1 MIPFIFEP
9 TTLISNSFLP
19 KLIWN
24 YIIIIL
30 SQTNNN
36 WSFSLGWA
44 VQLINNRWLEAEG
57 RPLLAPP
64 RHGMTRQ
71 PANATEAL
79 PHHHSTSL
87 VPRPTTVSVCVT
99 AASCRVCVSTPQA
112 FVDESVR
119 EFYCV
124 LCPVN
129 CVSPFFLLCDR
140 GIYLDFALGL
150 QVSLSNVNVIL
161 IWRA

>member
-1 MIPFIFEP
+1 MIPFIFQP
-9 TTLISNSFLP
+9 TILIINSFLP
-19 KLIWN
+19 KL
-24 YIIIIL
+24 
-30 SQTNNN
+30 SQTNNNN

-87 VPRPTTVSVCVT
+87 PLVPQSVSVLPLRYVVFVSST
-99 AASCRVCVSTPQA
+99 SPSFCRWK
-112 FVDESVR
+112 
-119 EFYCV
+119 
-124 LCPVN
+124 CPRV
-129 CVSPFFLLCDR
+129 LLCAVSSELCF
-140 GIYLDFALGL
+140 ITLFAVIVEFIWISHLGL
-150 QVSLSNVNVIL
+150 QVSLSNVIVIL
-161 IWRA
+161 IWRT

>member
-30 SQTNNN
+30 SQTSNNN

-71 PANATEAL
+71 SANATEAL

-87 VPRPTTVSVCVT
+87 VPRQSVSVLPLRYVVFVFSNT
-99 AASCRVCVSTPQA
+99 PSLCRWK
-112 FVDESVR
+112 
-119 EFYCV
+119 
-124 LCPVN
+124 CPRV
-129 CVSPFFLLCDR
+129 LLCAVSSELCF
-140 GIYLDFALGL
+140 IILFALWSWNIFGFRIRPTSKS
-150 QVSLSNVNVIL
+150 V
-161 IWRA
+161 